1 MPRKLLKWFGSS
13 KGRGSGFSLMTSGNF
28 VAAVFTYLRQVE
40 IARVFGTSWKTD
52 AFAVS
57 LVFPV
62 LVREVIS
69 HSIGATFIPIYSRVR
84 EQKGRQA
91 AEALINRILTWTG
104 LAGLILTG
112 SLFFL
117 SRYLVFAVGPG
128 LDQEALS
135 LASVMF
141 SMMLPILVLSALS
154 GVLQGLCNFE
164 KRYGLTSILRVV
176 EITTSL
182 LIVFLLSGSVGIMVL
197 PLSVLT
203 GSAIMFVVL
212 LIITWRLHYKFR
224 IELNPVDPDFA
235 RQIRM
240 ALPIIGGSIFGFLG
254 PVVDKILASF
264 LRESSVT
271 ALEYANRIVKIL
283 FSILLLP
290 ISTLANVSLSSLS
303 AREDAGSFRE
313 ELKTLLNWNS
323 SLMIPGSAI
332 LMVLSVPLVSLLF
345 QRGEF
350 SISDSRMVAYSLMF
364 YAPWLSSF
372 SFGSVVSRAFFALK
386 DTTTP
391 VLIGIW
397 GMIVNILLNFILIG
411 PLGIGGLALG
421 TTISSSAK
429 VVLLL
434 YFFRKK
440 TGNIQGRD
448 IAGEH
453 LKIFLGVAAMAGT
466 MLLMK
471 QAAPYD
477 LHAGFAD
484 KFGKVILYLF
494 SGTTVYI
501 ALMISLGSEVS
512 RTVLR
517 KIKSLGKDQSDKT

>member
-1 MPRKLLKWFGSS
+1 
-13 KGRGSGFSLMTSGNF
+13 
-28 VAAVFTYLRQVE
+28 
-40 IARVFGTSWKTD
+40 
-52 AFAVS
+52 
-57 LVFPV
+57 
-62 LVREVIS
+62 
-69 HSIGATFIPIYSRVR
+69 
-84 EQKGRQA
+84 
-91 AEALINRILTWTG
+91 
-104 LAGLILTG
+104 
-112 SLFFL
+112 
-117 SRYLVFAVGPG
+117 
-128 LDQEALS
+128 
-135 LASVMF
+135 
-141 SMMLPILVLSALS
+141 
-154 GVLQGLCNFE
+154 
-164 KRYGLTSILRVV
+164 
-176 EITTSL
+176 
-182 LIVFLLSGSVGIMVL
+182 MVL

-434 YFFRKK
+434 YFLRKK

>member
-1 MPRKLLKWFGSS
+1 MRDKKFLMWFSSS
-13 KGRGSGFSLMTSGNF
+13 KGRGSGFSLMSFGNF
-28 VAAVFTYLRQVE
+28 IAAVFTYLRQVE

-69 HSIGATFIPIYSRVR
+69 HSIGATFIPIYSKVK
-84 EQKGRQA
+84 EQKGNQA
-91 AEALINRILTWTG
+91 AEALLNRILTWTG

-112 SLFFL
+112 LLFFL
-117 SRYLVFAVGPG
+117 SRHLVFAVGPG

-135 LASVMF
+135 LASVMLK
-141 SMMLPILVLSALS
+141 MMLPILVLSAFS

-182 LIVFLLSGSVGIMVL
+182 VIVFLLSRSIGIMAL

-203 GSAIMFVVL
+203 GSVGMFIVL
-212 LIITWRLHYKFR
+212 LTITWRLHYKFR

-240 ALPIIGGSIFGFLG
+240 ALPIIGGTVFGFLG
-254 PVVDKILASF
+254 PVADKILASF

-303 AREDAGSFRE
+303 ARKDAGSFRE

-350 SISDSRMVAYSLMF
+350 SISDSRMVSYSLIF

-372 SFGSVVSRAFFALK
+372 SFGSVISRAFFALK

-397 GMIVNILLNFILIG
+397 GMIVNVLLNFILIA

-434 YFFRKK
+434 YFLRKK
-440 TGNIQGRD
+440 TGYIQGRD
-448 IAGEH
+448 LAAEH

-471 QAAPYD
+471 QIAPYD
-477 LHAGFAD
+477 MQAGFAE
-484 KFGKVILYLF
+484 KFGKVILYLA

-501 ALMISLGSEVS
+501 ALLISLGSDVS

-517 KIKSLGKDQSDKT
+517 KIKSLGKRPVR